1 VECRVVQRTGSGTV
15 PLERAAIEQLR
26 GREFFWL
33 DVPQPSEQ
41 DLTLLGDVF
50 GFHPL
55 ALEDSRDFNQR
66 PKLDTYDT
74 FAFVVLYGH
83 APDADLL
90 VEVHLYVMEEAL
102 VTIHRESSPTLDE
115 LHAAYE
121 RREFNHDGVTLTHLI
136 ADGLVDGFF
145 PALSTFDERLDDI
158 EDDLVLDPQDA
169 HLRELFAIRRRLAKL
184 RRVIGPERD
193 VVGHLASGT
202 AALPGMTAEHEHY
215 FRDVYD
221 HLLRLG
227 EQLEATH
234 DVIST
239 AIEVYLSA
247 QSNRMNE
254 VMRQLTLIATIFLP
268 LTFITGFFGQN
279 FGWMVRHVGS
289 WETFVVL
296 GLGAQLVG
304 IAILY
309 ALFRR
314 LRWFSRP

>member
-1 VECRVVQRTGSGTV
+1 MECRVVHRTGSDTV
-15 PLERAAIEQLR
+15 PLEREAIDGLLSR
-26 GREFFWL
+26 HEFFWL
-33 DVPQPSEQ
+33 DVPRPSEQ
-41 DLTLLGDVF
+41 ELAVLGDIF

-66 PKLDTYDT
+66 PKLDAYDD
-74 FAFVVLYGH
+74 FALVVLYGY
-83 APDADLL
+83 APDDDLL
-90 VEVHLYVMEEAL
+90 VEVHLYVTEAAL
-102 VTIHRESSPTLDE
+102 VTIHREGSPTLDD
-115 LHAAYE
+115 LHAAYD
-121 RREFNHDGVTLTHLI
+121 RREFQHDAVTLTHLI

-158 EDDLVLDPQDA
+158 EDELVLDPQDA

-193 VVGHLASGT
+193 VIGHLASGT
-202 AALPGMTAEHEHY
+202 ATLPGMTGEHEHY

-247 QSNRMNE
+247 QSNRMND

-289 WETFVVL
+289 WETFLLL
-296 GLGAQLVG
+296 GIGTQLVG
-304 IAILY
+304 IALLY
-309 ALFRR
+309 TLFRR
-314 LRWFSRP
+314 QRWF